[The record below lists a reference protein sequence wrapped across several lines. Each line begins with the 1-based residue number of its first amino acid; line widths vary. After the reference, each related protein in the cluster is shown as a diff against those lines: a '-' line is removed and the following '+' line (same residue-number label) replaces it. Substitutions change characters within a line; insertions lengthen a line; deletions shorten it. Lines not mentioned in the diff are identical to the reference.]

1 MEAFT
6 GLVLRLHLARA
17 VCLLESVPSH
27 IPAQLLKS
35 TAVVR
40 HSQHNSNPNSAPRI
54 DKPFALGCVIY
65 NNARYLPS
73 LAKKTMSK
81 TSTNQVLAFLV

>member
-1 MEAFT
+1 MGAFT

-17 VCLLESVPSH
+17 VCLLDSVPSH
-27 IPAQLLKS
+27 IPARLIKS